1 LFACVGTLVIKVITS
16 VTKYDSRDFLIN
28 KVLPTIK
35 AKCPAEEK
43 GMPIYIQQD
52 NAKTHIDVNDPAFVE
67 AAQADGWDIRLAC
80 QPPNSLDLNVLD
92 LVFLQQSRH
101 SLKRGHQTT

>member
-1 LFACVGTLVIKVITS
+1 MMS
-16 VTKYDSRDFLIN
+16 VSKYDSHDFLIN

-52 NAKTHIDVNDPAFVE
+52 NAKTHIDVNDPAFVGTLGSH
-67 AAQADGWDIRLAC
+67 ANRPILLTLMCWTSFFCSNLGI
-80 QPPNSLDLNVLD
+80 V
-92 LVFLQQSRH
+92 
-101 SLKRGHQTT
+101 